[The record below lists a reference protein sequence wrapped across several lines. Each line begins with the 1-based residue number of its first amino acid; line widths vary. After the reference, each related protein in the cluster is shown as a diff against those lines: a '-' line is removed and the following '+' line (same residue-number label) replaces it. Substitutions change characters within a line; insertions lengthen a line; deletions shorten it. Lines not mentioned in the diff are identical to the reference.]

1 MQKDIFINLFNAVV
15 KEKSINSNNTVVSK
29 SKSPQVNY
37 ILVHSFILNKD
48 NARLREEKAN
58 IFLTTGSKARE
69 KRK

>member
-48 NARLREEKAN
+48 NARLR
-58 IFLTTGSKARE
+58 
-69 KRK
+69 RKG